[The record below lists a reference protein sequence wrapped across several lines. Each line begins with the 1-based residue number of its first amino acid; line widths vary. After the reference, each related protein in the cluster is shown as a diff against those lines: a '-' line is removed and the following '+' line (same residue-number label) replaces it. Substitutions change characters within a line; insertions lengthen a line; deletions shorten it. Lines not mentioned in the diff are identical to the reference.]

1 MAINTFKRHTKRVI
15 GASFGEPPERK
26 LKRTDSN
33 DPNRV
38 KNYGSTYT
46 ERQLRILSG
55 DLPWEVVRQTEITIV
70 MNKAKAMDDDVN
82 YKQAALLREL
92 KLRQE
97 DYRPRIT
104 VEEARNILKELDKKY
119 KG

>member
-15 GASFGEPPERK
+15 GASFGESPERK
-26 LKRTDSN
+26 LKRTDPN

-46 ERQLRILSG
+46 ERQLRILTG

>member
-1 MAINTFKRHTKRVI
+1 MAINTFKRHVTRVAR
-15 GASFGEPPERK
+15 ASFGRHPERK
-26 LKRTDSN
+26 LKHSNPN

-70 MNKAKAMDDDVN
+70 MNKARAMDDEEN

-97 DYRPRIT
+97 DYRPQIT

-119 KG
+119 QG